1 MAQVRFKVNVSD
13 KLDYT
18 PLDTIEDNI
27 SVVRGNFTTG
37 QPSCIHSPVSK
48 LMYCKRQT
56 TRYVLAKVPVES
68 IVLYGQG
75 S

>member
-37 QPSCIHSPVSK
+37 QPFLLPIHASPLVPT
-48 LMYCKRQT
+48 LMD
-56 TRYVLAKVPVES
+56 
-68 IVLYGQG
+68 
-75 S
+75 

>member
-37 QPSCIHSPVSK
+37 QHSLYRCIR
-48 LMYCKRQT
+48 LLYLR
-56 TRYVLAKVPVES
+56 VL
-68 IVLYGQG
+68 IDCDL
-75 S
+75 